1 MKVVK
6 NQRETIKITFKTK
19 KSPAAGYKHQILFQ
33 IIDFWSNNEGKDNCT
48 CACDFYIDYKYTI
61 NQEKI

>member
-1 MKVVK
+1 MF
-6 NQRETIKITFKTK
+6 NI
-19 KSPAAGYKHQILFQ
+19 Q